1 MQSQELLDVLADSSP
16 LLIAYVDNE
25 LRYRFANRTYSR
37 RLNRS
42 LEQIIGKHVQEVLGP
57 RAYGAIRQHIDTAL
71 SGRAVSNETCVH
83 LAGVGDCW
91 LSLLLVPHVV
101 DGDRVAGLVVFADDV
116 TEHRRAQEAAHRH
129 HQLLC
134 CVFEGTSDAV
144 FAKDLDGRYL
154 MMNAAALRVTR
165 RSEGD
170 VIGRTDHDLYPPH
183 LADQFRADDQRV
195 LAGQEQEFIEQLMP
209 LAGSFRT
216 FLTKKVAF
224 RDSSGHVAGIL
235 GVARDITERRGA
247 EQALR
252 ESEACVRAQLAE
264 LEHVYGTSPVG
275 LCLQD
280 RDLRIIR
287 INERLAAID
296 GMSVADHIGHTL
308 AELLPDVARIVE
320 PIMRQVVESGHPALD
335 VEVKVPNPVNP
346 QSELVSLVS
355 FHPLKAADGRVEG
368 MTTAVQDITERKRLE
383 EALRANQERLGN
395 ILDSAM
401 DAIVTIDRCGVVL
414 LFNSAAEKMFTCTA
428 DNAMGRPFDRFASA
442 GFGEFVRGW
451 IDGHESGGASAQ
463 YGWAPIGLKLIRASG
478 QEFPVEATISR
489 AAAAGQ
495 GLYTIIVRDVDE
507 RQRSQDELRR
517 LQAENISLREEVGV
531 ELESAQIVGRSPAIQ
546 RVLSDI
552 KQVAA
557 TDSTVLITGETGTG
571 KELVAKAIH
580 ECSRRCGAPLVK
592 VNCAALPGGLIE
604 SELFGHEKGAFTGAL
619 ARKPGRFELADTG
632 TIFLDEIGD
641 LPLDLQ
647 AKLLRVLQDGEFE
660 RVGGSQTLR
669 TDARVI
675 AATNRNLGQSVAE
688 QSFRADLYYRLNVF
702 PIHIPPLRDRRDDIP
717 LLIRHAVLRYAR
729 KLGKR
734 ITAISK
740 VAIDA
745 LTAYDWPGNVRELQ
759 NAIERGVILSAGP
772 SLEPGNWVPKTTA
785 GSAPSPATTLAE
797 VERRHVVG
805 VLESTGWRVSGEQG
819 AARVLGL
826 KATTLEARMK
836 RLGIVRPAH

>member
-16 LLIAYVDNE
+16 LFIAYVDNE
-25 LRYRFANRTYSR
+25 QRYRFANRTYSR
-37 RLNRS
+37 RLNRP

-57 RAYGAIRQHIDTAL
+57 RAYSGIRQHIETAL
-71 SGRAVSNETCVH
+71 SGRAVSHETCVP
-83 LAGVGDCW
+83 LADLGDRW
-91 LSLLLVPHVV
+91 LSVLVAPHVV
-101 DGDRVAGLVVFADDV
+101 EGGRVAGLVVFADDV
-116 TEHRRAQEAAHRH
+116 TERRRAEEAAHNH
-129 HQLLC
+129 HQLLS
-134 CVFEGTSDAV
+134 CVFDGTSDAV
-144 FAKDLDGRYL
+144 FVKDLEGRYL
-154 MMNAAALRVTR
+154 MMNAAARRVTR
-165 RSEGD
+165 RSD
-170 VIGRTDHDLYPPH
+170 ADIIGRTDHELYPPH

-195 LAGQEQEFIEQLMP
+195 LAGQEQEFVEQLMP
-209 LAGSFRT
+209 LTGSFRT

-224 RDSSGHVAGIL
+224 RDASGHIAGIL

-252 ESEACVRAQLAE
+252 ESEARVRAQLAE

-308 AELLPDVARIVE
+308 AELLPDVGRIVE
-320 PIMRQVVESGHPALD
+320 PIMRQVVQSGHPALD
-335 VEVKVPNPVNP
+335 VEVKVPNPADP
-346 QSELVSLVS
+346 QSELVGLVS
-355 FHPLKAADGRVEG
+355 CHPLKAADGRVEG

-395 ILDSAM
+395 ILESAM
-401 DAIVTIDRCGVVL
+401 DAIVTIDRHGVVL
-414 LFNSAAEKMFTCTA
+414 LFNSAAEKMFNCTA
-428 DNAMGRPFDRFASA
+428 DSAMGRSFDRFASA
-442 GFGEFVRGW
+442 GFGPFVRGW

-463 YGWAPIGLKLIRASG
+463 YGWAPLGLKLIRASG

-489 AAAAGQ
+489 AAAADQ
-495 GLYTIIVRDVDE
+495 SLYTIIVRDVDE
-507 RQRSQDELRR
+507 RQRAQDELRR
-517 LQAENISLREEVGV
+517 LQAENINLREEVGV
-531 ELESAQIVGRSPAIQ
+531 ELESIQIVGRSPAIQ
-546 RVLSDI
+546 RLLSDI
-552 KQVAA
+552 EQVAA

-580 ECSRRCGAPLVK
+580 ERSRRCGAPLVK

-619 ARKPGRFELADTG
+619 ARKLGRFELADTG

-660 RVGGSQTLR
+660 RVGASQTLR

-675 AATNRNLGQSVAE
+675 AATNRNLGESVAE

-702 PIHIPPLRDRRDDIP
+702 PVHIPPLRERRDDIP
-717 LLIRHAVLRYAR
+717 LLIRHAVLRYAH

-734 ITAISK
+734 ITAISED
-740 VAIDA
+740 AIDA

-772 SLEPGNWVPKTTA
+772 SLERGNWVPRTAA

-797 VERRHVVG
+797 VERRHVLS
-805 VLESTGWRVSGEQG
+805 VLDSTGWRVSGEQG

-826 KATTLEARMK
+826 KPTTLEARMK
-836 RLGIVRPAH
+836 KLGIVRPVH